1 MDELKKSLKDFL
13 RIKNYSEHTIS
24 SYERDINRFLKYL
37 SDKKIDS
44 DDISTSIITGWI
56 ISLRKNGLGN
66 RSIQRN
72 ISSLK
77 NFYKFLFKSGV
88 IDINYF
94 ESVQSPKI
102 GETLPK
108 ALTPDDVEKLLSF
121 EPKTF
126 SEFRDKA
133 FLELLY
139 SSGLRVSEAVNV
151 NITSF
156 ESDLNFVKVL
166 GKGNKERMLPV
177 GKFAKDAITIW
188 LEIRNDNINST
199 DAVFTN
205 RYGKRIS
212 VRAMQQRIYKI
223 SIAQGMSPV
232 SPHMLRHSF
241 ATHILESSGDLRSIQ
256 EMLGHSSLSTTQ
268 IYTKLNFQQ
277 LAKIYDKSHPHGK
290 KENKTNNI

>member
-1 MDELKKSLKDFL
+1 MDELKKSLKNFL

-88 IDINYF
+88 IDINCF
-94 ESVQSPKI
+94 ESVQSPKT

-188 LEIRNDNINST
+188 LEIRNENINST

>member
-24 SYERDINRFLKYL
+24 NYERDVNRFFKYL
-37 SDKKIDS
+37 TENKIYP
-44 DDISTSIITGWI
+44 DDVSTAIITGWI
-56 ISLRKNGLGN
+56 IFLRREGLSN

-77 NFYKFLFKSGV
+77 NFYKYLFKNG
-88 IDINYF
+88 ITDTNYF

-108 ALTPDDVEKLLSF
+108 ALTPEDVEKLLSF

-126 SEFRDKA
+126 SDARDKA

-139 SSGLRVSEAVNV
+139 SSGLRVSEAVSV
-151 NITSF
+151 NISSF
-156 ESDLNFVKVL
+156 ESDFNFVKVL
-166 GKGNKERMLPV
+166 GKGKKERMLPV
-177 GKFAKDAITIW
+177 GKYAKDAIVTW
-188 LEIRNDNINST
+188 LNIRDNNVNNT
-199 DAVFTN
+199 DALFTN
-205 RYGKRIS
+205 KYGNRIS

-223 SIAQGMSPV
+223 SVAQGMSPV

>member
-1 MDELKKSLKDFL
+1 MDELKKRLKEFL
-13 RIKNYSEHTIS
+13 KIKNYSVHTIS
-24 SYERDINRFLKYL
+24 NYERDINRFLKFLQENSFEPEDL
-37 SDKKIDS
+37 SS
-44 DDISTSIITGWI
+44 PVITKWI

-77 NFYKFLFKSGV
+77 NFYKFLFKSGL
-88 IDINYF
+88 IETNFF
-94 ESVQSPKI
+94 EAVQSPKI

-108 ALTPDDVEKLLSF
+108 ALTPEDVEKLLSF
-121 EPKTF
+121 NPKSF
-126 SEFRDKA
+126 SDLRDKA

-151 NITSF
+151 NISSF
-156 ESDLNFVKVL
+156 ESDFSFVKVL
-166 GKGNKERMLPV
+166 GKGQKERMLPV
-177 GKFAKDAITIW
+177 GRFAKDAILAW
-188 LEIRNDNINST
+188 LDSRSKLDSYSEALFLNK
-199 DAVFTN
+199 
-205 RYGKRIS
+205 YGKRIS
-212 VRAMQQRIYKI
+212 IRAMQERIYRV
-223 SIAQGMSPV
+223 SIIQGLSPV

-241 ATHILESSGDLRSIQ
+241 ATHMLESSGDLRSIQ

-290 KENKTNNI
+290 KESKTNNI

>member
-1 MDELKKSLKDFL
+1 MDKLKKSLKDFL

-24 SYERDINRFLKYL
+24 NYERDINRFLEYL
-37 SDKKIDS
+37 GDKKIDS
-44 DDISTSIITGWI
+44 SDINTSIITGWI
-56 ISLRKNGLGN
+56 ISLRKDGLGN

-77 NFYKFLFKSGV
+77 NFYKFLFKSGLV
-88 IDINYF
+88 DINHF

-108 ALTPDDVEKLLSF
+108 ALTPEDVEKLLSF
-121 EPKTF
+121 EPITF

-151 NITSF
+151 NISSF
-156 ESDLNFVKVL
+156 ESDLSFVKVL

-177 GKFAKDAITIW
+177 GKFAKDAITKW
-188 LEIRNDNINST
+188 LETRNKNINTT
-199 DAVFTN
+199 DALFTN

>member
-24 SYERDINRFLKYL
+24 NYERDVNRFLKYL
-37 SDKKIDS
+37 SEKKINPDE
-44 DDISTSIITGWI
+44 INTSIITGWI
-56 ISLRKNGLGN
+56 IFLRKSGLGN

-77 NFYKFLFKSGV
+77 NFYKYLFKSGA

-108 ALTPDDVEKLLSF
+108 ALTPEDVEKLLSF

-126 SEFRDKA
+126 SDIRDKA

-139 SSGLRVSEAVNV
+139 SSGLRVSEAVNI
-151 NITSF
+151 NISSF
-156 ESDLNFVKVL
+156 ESDFNFVKIL
-166 GKGNKERMLPV
+166 GKGNKERVLPV
-177 GKFAKDAITIW
+177 GKYAKDAILSW
-188 LEIRNDNINST
+188 LEIRNGNINST
-199 DAVFTN
+199 NGLFTN
-205 RYGKRIS
+205 KYGKRIS

-256 EMLGHSSLSTTQ
+256 EMLGHRSLSTTQ

>member
-1 MDELKKSLKDFL
+1 M
-13 RIKNYSEHTIS
+13 
-24 SYERDINRFLKYL
+24 
-37 SDKKIDS
+37 
-44 DDISTSIITGWI
+44 
-56 ISLRKNGLGN
+56 
-66 RSIQRN
+66 
-72 ISSLK
+72 
-77 NFYKFLFKSGV
+77 FKSGT
-88 IDINYF
+88 IESNYF

-102 GETLPK
+102 NETLPK
-108 ALTPDDVEKLLSF
+108 ALTPEDVEKLLSF

-126 SEFRDKA
+126 SDARDKA

-151 NITSF
+151 NVASF

-177 GKFAKDAITIW
+177 GKYAKDAILRW
-188 LEIRNDNINST
+188 LEIRNENINST
-199 DAVFTN
+199 DALFTN
-205 RYGKRIS
+205 KYGKRIS